1 MIDFIKHLKPL
12 ISLFYWFQSLIFPFK
27 CFQIIHIFHFLWFL
41 VLFDRFMLI
50 DTIDFRQLFKIFH
63 PFINDLF
70 SYLIILI
77 SYLLPIYMLITL
89 NFSFWWFYFRYEIFL
104 YILRV
109 IIHFITIKFIFFTYF
124 KCLLL
129 LEEIINL
136 PILFQSFRLSL
147 FPLLFIVLKSFE
159 IIRFKSAQIQK
170 IHW

>member
-1 MIDFIKHLKPL
+1 MIDFIKYPMLL
-12 ISLFYWFQSLIFPFK
+12 IPFFYWFQSLIFPFK

-50 DTIDFRQLFKIFH
+50 NTIDFRQLFKIFH

-77 SYLLPIYMLITL
+77 SYLLPIDMLILLTL
-89 NFSFWWFYFRYEIFL
+89 YFWWFYFRYEIFL
-104 YILRV
+104 NILRV
-109 IIHFITIKFIFFTYF
+109 ISHFIPIKFIFFTYF

-136 PILFQSFRLSL
+136 PVLFQSFRLSL
-147 FPLLFIVLKSFE
+147 FPLLFIVL
-159 IIRFKSAQIQK
+159 
-170 IHW
+170 